1 MFKEMKSRNQN
12 LKSMVLIAVFV
23 ISIFAL
29 LFTAGISYKQI
40 QSLSDSENS
49 VLHSYKIFVELER
62 LNLYCATAE
71 TNQRGYLL
79 TRDSTFLQTYYNSL
93 DNVHQAYINLK
104 ILIYSD
110 EIQSR
115 NLDSLH
121 NLINRRFYYAANVL
135 KKDNDSIQTSD
146 FTKTLIINGTS
157 MMRQAREQSGKMI
170 NEEMRLLKNR
180 EKAHKENTNFS
191 PVTLLFTVAL
201 SLFFFIL
208 AFNKINQDLKSTN
221 KINNQLLINNEI
233 FEHSEQIANIS
244 NWCWNMEENTLS
256 FSFNHYRLLGC
267 NPDEFD
273 PTIENFMQFVHP
285 DDRHIVVEG
294 NQRALDDLSA
304 SVSNFRVIRKDGELR
319 YFNSIGKVIT
329 DSFGKTFI
337 IGVNSDIT
345 ERYHKDKMLEEKLAD
360 LERSNQEL
368 TAFNHIASH
377 DLQEP
382 LRKIQTFISRIR
394 DNGFENLTANV
405 KDYFSGIERSTLK
418 MHKFIEDLLLYSR
431 ANKAD
436 KVFEM
441 ADLNILFENAKQ
453 ELSHLIEENDATVIS
468 SVILP
473 VHQVIPF
480 QIQQL
485 FINIISNSIK
495 YRSANIPPIVHIN
508 SSIVTGAEIPGT
520 MADLSMNFFKI
531 SISDNGIGFEQ
542 KYSEKLFSLFYRLH
556 KEKEYSGTGIGLS
569 ICKIIVENHKG
580 FIFAEGV
587 PNIGST
593 FTIYLP
599 V

>member
-1 MFKEMKSRNQN
+1 MKSRNQN

-191 PVTLLFTVAL
+191 PVTLLFSVAL

-394 DNGFENLTANV
+394 DNGFENLTVNV

-520 MADLSMNFFKI
+520 MADLSMNFLKI

>member
-1 MFKEMKSRNQN
+1 MKSRNHN
-12 LKSMVLIAVFV
+12 LKSMVLVVVFV
-23 ISIFAL
+23 ISIFTL
-29 LFTAGISYKQI
+29 LFTAGISYKHI
-40 QSLSDSENS
+40 KSLSDSEKS

-62 LNLYCATAE
+62 LNLSCTTAE
-71 TNQRGYLL
+71 TNQRGFLL
-79 TRDSTFLQTYYNSL
+79 TKDSSFLQAYYNSL
-93 DNVHQAYINLK
+93 AKIHQTYINLK
-104 ILIYSD
+104 ILTYRD
-110 EIQSR
+110 DIQSR
-115 NLDSLH
+115 NLDSLN
-121 NLINRRFYYAANVL
+121 NLIKRRFYYAANVL
-135 KKDNDSIQTSD
+135 KMGNDSIQTSNL
-146 FTKTLIINGTS
+146 FKSLIINGTS
-157 MMRQAREQSGKMI
+157 MMKQAREQSGNMV
-170 NEEMRLLKNR
+170 NEELRLLKNR
-180 EKAHKENTNFS
+180 EEAHKANTNFS
-191 PVTLLFTVAL
+191 PITVLFTVAL

-208 AFNKINQDLKSTN
+208 AFIKINQDLKSSI

-267 NPDEFD
+267 KPEEFD
-273 PTIENFMQFVHP
+273 PTIENFMKFVHP

-294 NQRALDDLSA
+294 NQRALEDLSA

-345 ERYHKDKMLEEKLAD
+345 ERFYKDKMLEEKLAD
-360 LERSNQEL
+360 LERSNKEL

-394 DNGFENLTANV
+394 DTDFDNLPVNV

-431 ANKAD
+431 ANKAE

-453 ELSHLIEENDATVIS
+453 ELSQLIEENDATVMS
-468 SVILP
+468 SAILP

-495 YRSANIPPIVHIN
+495 YRSANIPPFVHIN
-508 SSIVTGAEIPGT
+508 SSIVSGVEIPGT
-520 MADLSMNFFKI
+520 IADSSMNFYKI

-542 KYSEKLFSLFYRLH
+542 KYAEKIFSLFYRLH

-587 PNIGST
+587 PNMGST

>member
-1 MFKEMKSRNQN
+1 MKSRNQN